1 MAAEAQPTM
10 WVVTDPDIVGS
21 HYGGVSLHQDRQR
34 PYYATNGADHAD
46 FYTLNAA
53 MVFLLIA
60 AGVE

>member
-1 MAAEAQPTM
+1 MAAAAQPTM
-10 WVVTDPDIVGS
+10 WVITDPDNPGS
-21 HYGGVSLHQDRQR
+21 HYGGISLHQDRDR

-53 MVFLLIA
+53 IKFLLIA